1 MSIRETLSALGAIAT
16 VLLLG
21 HFIPMPAQE
30 GAQLAVIPF
39 AVLAGLGAA
48 GGFLQS
54 RGAGSQQRR
63 QNNLLQGIAS
73 SLTPQN
79 VFGNI
84 PDFQI
89 NRQLLNAPLSQIDRG
104 ALQSQLSA
112 QGQIGRSGGAG
123 GIASLLPLA
132 AGASRTQGRAGVLQ
146 QFGQLQ
152 AQFDFQQQQAKRQ
165 QALQLAQL
173 RAGILSGQQQPISGS
188 SIFGN
193 AITGGLG
200 AFGGFQ
206 QQNQLLQLLQQLQG
220 GGSEPATEVSGQ
232 FGGPSIDFSG
242 LLGGGGAS
250 LGQPQPQFGQA
261 QGNPFGAQQVFNPQ
275 QGLASGARNQF
286 FQQPQFGGAGPF
298 R

>member
-30 GAQLAVIPF
+30 GVQLAVVPLAI
-39 AVLAGLGAA
+39 AGLGAL

-54 RGAGSQQRR
+54 RGSRGQQRR
-63 QNNLLQGIAS
+63 QNNLLQGIAGG
-73 SLTPQN
+73 LTPEN

-84 PDFQI
+84 PDFQL
-89 NRQLLNAPLSQIDRG
+89 NRQLINAPLSQIDRG
-104 ALQSQLSA
+104 TLQSQLSA

-132 AGASRTQGRAGVLQ
+132 AGGARTLGRAGVLQ

-152 AQFDFQQQQAKRQ
+152 GQFDFQQQQAKRQ

-173 RAGILSGQQQPISGS
+173 RASILSGQQIPQSGS

-206 QQNQLLQLLQQLQG
+206 QQQGQGQNQLLQLLQMLQG
-220 GGSEPATEVSGQ
+220 GGQQQGQ
-232 FGGPSIDFSG
+232 FGGPSIDSSG
-242 LLGGGGAS
+242 LFGGGGAS
-250 LGQPQPQFGQA
+250 LGQQPPPLVFGQ
-261 QGNPFGAQQVFNPQ
+261 QGSPFGATPTGGNTF
-275 QGLASGARNQF
+275 GL
-286 FQQPQFGGAGPF
+286 
-298 R
+298 